1 MNWSIGGT
9 SVEVPWM
16 TVRWKR
22 GLTFL
27 FGSGSVG
34 WLLLFAIALILMQT
48 TPPRPDIWSSL
59 GVGAFGVAGAGLFGW
74 CALNVRRATAY
85 LDGTT
90 LRYHGGLGF
99 SDPHSDLAG
108 GTEAPIGEDP
118 TYGGKDRLPSAC

>member
-1 MNWSIGGT
+1 MNWPLGAT
-9 SVEVPWM
+9 RVEVPWM
-16 TVRWKR
+16 TARRKR
-22 GLTFL
+22 GLTIL

-74 CALNVRRATAY
+74 GALNVRRATAY

-90 LRYHGGLGF
+90 LRYHGGLGLIDCY
-99 SDPHSDLAG
+99 SARA
-108 GTEAPIGEDP
+108 TVTAAPIGSGTRQCGCEP
-118 TYGGKDRLPSAC
+118 